1 MRVSIF
7 GMGYVGAVSAACFA
21 KLGHDVVGVDVDPRK
36 LDMLR
41 SGTSPIVEDDID
53 DLVRQGVESGR
64 LRVSG
69 DTAQAVAETDIS
81 LISVGTPSARSG
93 APSLNAIDAVS
104 RDIGLALR
112 DKATP
117 HVVVARS
124 TIPPGTTEEHIAPA
138 LVEHSGRALGDGLD
152 VCFNPE
158 FLREGRSVR
167 DFHEPP
173 FTIIGADTDA
183 AFEAVEALYK
193 GVDAPVVRTNFRI
206 AESVKYLCNVYHAL
220 KIAFANEAGSLL
232 KSLGMD
238 GREAMEIFCRDTEL
252 NISPAYLR
260 PGYAFGGSCLP
271 KDLRGLL
278 AFAREAELQLPLL
291 SQVLSSNDAHIDRAF
306 DMVTRRGRRKVALFG
321 LAFKPGTD
329 DLRESPLVTLAERLI
344 GKGYQLAIHDPH
356 VEASRLMGANRD
368 FIDREIPHF
377 EQMLVAD
384 PARALDGAGTIVV
397 GHADRSAVAAIV
409 SAHAGRTIVDLQG
422 VGELEALDGA
432 DYEGVCW

>member
-21 KLGHDVVGVDVDPRK
+21 KLGHEVIGVDVDPRK

-41 SGTSPIVEDDID
+41 AGTSPIVEDDID
-53 DLVRQGVESGR
+53 DLVKAGVASGR

-69 DTAQAVAETDIS
+69 DTAQAVADTEIS

-112 DKATP
+112 DKSTP
-117 HVVVARS
+117 HVVIARS
-124 TIPPGTTEEHIAPA
+124 TIPPGTTEERIAPA
-138 LVEHSGRALGDGLD
+138 LVEHSGRTLGDGLD

-173 FTIIGADTDA
+173 FTIIGTDTETG
-183 AFEAVEALYK
+183 FSAVEALYQ
-193 GVDAPVVRTNFRI
+193 GIDAPVVRTGFRI

-291 SQVLSSNDAHIDRAF
+291 DRVLASNNAHIDRAF
-306 DMVTRRGRRKVALFG
+306 EMVTRHGRRKVAMFG

-344 GKGYQLAIHDPH
+344 GKGYELAIYDPH

-377 EQMLVAD
+377 ERMLVAD
-384 PARALDGAGTIVV
+384 PATALADAGTIVI
-397 GHADRSAVAAIV
+397 GHADGSAVEAIL
-409 SAHAGRTIVDLQG
+409 AGHGGRTIVDLQG
-422 VGELEALDGA
+422 VKDLESLDGA

>member
-7 GMGYVGAVSAACFA
+7 GMGYVGAVSAACLA
-21 KLGHDVVGVDVDPRK
+21 KLGHDVIGVDVDPRK

-41 SGTSPIVEDDID
+41 AGTSPIVEDDID
-53 DLVRQGVESGR
+53 DLVKQGVESGR

-69 DTAQAVAETDIS
+69 DTAEAIAETDIT

-124 TIPPGTTEEHIAPA
+124 TIPPGTTEERIAPA

-183 AFEAVEALYK
+183 AFDAVEALYK
-193 GVDAPVVRTNFRI
+193 GVDAPVVRTGFRI

-291 SQVLSSNDAHIDRAF
+291 DQVLASNDAHIERAF
-306 DMVTRRGRRKVALFG
+306 EMIIRHGRRKVAMFG

-344 GKGYQLAIHDPH
+344 GKGYELAIYDPH

-377 EQMLVAD
+377 EQMLVAE
-384 PARALDGAGTIVV
+384 PAAALAGAGTIVI
-397 GHADRSAVAAIV
+397 GHADRQAVDAIAAD
-409 SAHAGRTIVDLQG
+409 HGGRTIVDLQG
-422 VGELEALDGA
+422 VKDLEALAGA

>member
-21 KLGHDVVGVDVDPRK
+21 RLGHDVIGVDVDPRK

-41 SGTSPIVEDDID
+41 SGASPIVEDDID
-53 DLVRQGVESGR
+53 DLVRQGVDSGR

-69 DTAQAVAETDIS
+69 DTAEAVAESDIS
-81 LISVGTPSARSG
+81 LISVGTPSSRGG

-112 DKATP
+112 DKTTP

-124 TIPPGTTEEHIAPA
+124 TIPPGTTEARIAPA
-138 LVEHSGRALGDGLD
+138 LAAHSGRTLGEGLD
-152 VCFNPE
+152 VAFNPE

-173 FTIIGADTDA
+173 FTIIGADANA
-183 AFEAVEALYK
+183 AFDAVEALYK
-193 GVDAPVVRTNFRI
+193 GIDAPVVRTGFRI

-220 KIAFANEAGSLL
+220 KIAFANEAGALL

-278 AFAREAELQLPLL
+278 AFAREAELRLPLL
-291 SQVLSSNDAHIDRAF
+291 DQVLASNDAHIDRAF
-306 DMVTRRGRRKVALFG
+306 EMVTRHGRRKVALFG

-329 DLRESPLVTLAERLI
+329 DLRESPLVALAERLI
-344 GKGYQLAIHDPH
+344 GKGYALAIHDPH

-368 FIDREIPHF
+368 FIDREIPHV
-377 EQMLVAD
+377 ERMLVAD
-384 PARALDGAGTIVV
+384 PVAALDGAGTIVI
-397 GHADRSAVAAIV
+397 GHADRRAVDAIAAG
-409 SAHAGRTIVDLQG
+409 HGGRTIVDLQG
-422 VGELEALDGA
+422 VKALEDLDGA